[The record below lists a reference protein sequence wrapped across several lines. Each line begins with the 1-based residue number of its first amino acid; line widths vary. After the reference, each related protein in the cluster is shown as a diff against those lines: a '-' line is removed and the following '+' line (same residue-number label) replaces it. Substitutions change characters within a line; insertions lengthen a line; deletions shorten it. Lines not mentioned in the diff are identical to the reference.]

1 MLEQNAKY
9 FCSDVFPDMAHLRWS
24 ANDSGYV
31 GVYRILATNQVGEL
45 VQAARHYSDHRGSE
59 SVSNIKPAPATIR
72 GGFSSTQA
80 SEARATRTNV
90 RPVRVGSL
98 CNARICT

>member
-45 VQAARHYSDHRGSE
+45 VQAARHY
-59 SVSNIKPAPATIR
+59 
-72 GGFSSTQA
+72 
-80 SEARATRTNV
+80 
-90 RPVRVGSL
+90 
-98 CNARICT
+98 